1 MIEMKFAKD
10 IYVIVLS
17 AACALSAAAQFRDGA
32 SYQELY
38 DSEVTAAM
46 KQHVRSLSASHL
58 DGRKAGSQGEKEA
71 AEYVSSTLKSYGVDV
86 LSPAEGDVFGLK
98 TEKGDTLTSR
108 NVIAYVQGYDPKLRD
123 QYILVGA
130 RLDNLG
136 SMTVSVDGQ
145 PVEKIYYGANGNASG
160 LAVMLEL
167 ARMVQTHS
175 LLFRRSVLFVAF
187 GASMETYAGAW
198 YFLNRSFSDSKSIE
212 TMINLDMLGT
222 GNNGFYAYTA
232 SNVDLNLLIRKLSGE
247 LQPILPEVVAT
258 EPYPSDHRA
267 FYANEIPAVM
277 FTTGKYPEH
286 NTEKDTQS
294 IIEYDVMEK
303 ELEYIYNFVYA
314 LAGTEQKLSFREDRV
329 VARGP
334 SYDDVVSYYDC
345 DQRPVFL
352 NSPEITPF
360 MEKWVYPNLK
370 YPESAV
376 RAGVQGRVM
385 VDFIIDKEGKVTD
398 VRVVKSV
405 DPELDEEAVRVV
417 SASPKWK
424 PGRMGGRKVRT
435 SVTVPVEF
443 RLKKKNSK
451 GNFGFK
457 KHSIY

>member
-1 MIEMKFAKD
+1 MIEMKFAKY

-38 DSEVTAAM
+38 DSEVTAAL

>member
-1 MIEMKFAKD
+1 MIEMKFAKY

-17 AACALSAAAQFRDGA
+17 AACALSASAQFRDGA

-38 DSEVTAAM
+38 DSEVTAAL

-71 AEYVSSTLKSYGVDV
+71 AEYVTSTLKSYGVDV
-86 LSPAEGDVFGLK
+86 LSSAEGDVFGLK

-286 NTEKDTQS
+286 NTEKDTES
-294 IIEYDVMEK
+294 IIEYDALEK

-314 LAGTEQKLSFREDRV
+314 LAGTDQKLSFREDRV

-345 DQRPVFL
+345 DQRPLFL

-385 VDFIIDKEGKVTD
+385 VDFIVDKEGKVTD

-417 SASPKWK
+417 AASPKWK

-457 KHSIY
+457 QHSIY

>member
-1 MIEMKFAKD
+1 MIEMKFAKY

-17 AACALSAAAQFRDGA
+17 AACAISASAQFRDGA

-38 DSEVTAAM
+38 DSEVTAAL

-71 AEYVSSTLKSYGVDV
+71 AEYVASTLKSYGVDV

-286 NTEKDTQS
+286 NTEKDTES
-294 IIEYDVMEK
+294 IIEYDALEK

-314 LAGTEQKLSFREDRV
+314 LAGTDQKLSFRKIVSWHEDLRMMMLFHITIAIRDLSSLT
-329 VARGP
+329 ARKSLRSWRSGCIRTLNILKVLFGP
-334 SYDDVVSYYDC
+334 AC
-345 DQRPVFL
+345 
-352 NSPEITPF
+352 
-360 MEKWVYPNLK
+360 
-370 YPESAV
+370 
-376 RAGVQGRVM
+376 RAG
-385 VDFIIDKEGKVTD
+385 
-398 VRVVKSV
+398 
-405 DPELDEEAVRVV
+405 
-417 SASPKWK
+417 
-424 PGRMGGRKVRT
+424 
-435 SVTVPVEF
+435 
-443 RLKKKNSK
+443 
-451 GNFGFK
+451 
-457 KHSIY
+457 

>member
-1 MIEMKFAKD
+1 MIEMKFAKY
-10 IYVIVLS
+10 IYVIILS
-17 AACALSAAAQFRDGA
+17 VACAFSASAQFRDGA

-314 LAGTEQKLSFREDRV
+314 LAGTDQKLSFREDRV

>member
-1 MIEMKFAKD
+1 MIEMKFAKY

-314 LAGTEQKLSFREDRV
+314 LAGTEQKLSFREDHV

-352 NSPEITPF
+352 NSQEITPF

-398 VRVVKSV
+398 GRVVKSV